1 MPKKR
6 AEIQDA
12 DERFVRVIVGLH
24 KLSQW
29 AKEAGI
35 TEKELIREARRRY
48 CRLAQTV
55 SVGKRSRHHR
65 KGTHKGSEKAAQVDG

>member
-12 DERFVRVIVGLH
+12 DEKFVRVIVGLH

-35 TEKELIREARRRY
+35 TEKELIREARRQWKLLRKE
-48 CRLAQTV
+48 
-55 SVGKRSRHHR
+55 KREGE
-65 KGTHKGSEKAAQVDG
+65 KVKGSR

>member
-1 MPKKR
+1 MPKK
-6 AEIQDA
+6 QTKTWDA

-35 TEKELIREARRRY
+35 TEKELIREARRQRK
-48 CRLAQTV
+48 LMAKE
-55 SVGKRSRHHR
+55 KRRMV
-65 KGTHKGSEKAAQVDG
+65 KATK

>member
-1 MPKKR
+1 MPRKR

-12 DERFVRVIVGLH
+12 DEKFVRVIVGLH

-35 TEKELIREARRRY
+35 TEKELIREARKQWKLLRKE
-48 CRLAQTV
+48 
-55 SVGKRSRHHR
+55 KREGE
-65 KGTHKGSEKAAQVDG
+65 KVKGSR

>member
-6 AEIQDA
+6 TEIQDA
-12 DERFVRVIVGLH
+12 EEKFVRVIVGLH

-35 TEKELIREARRRY
+35 TEKELIREARRQRK
-48 CRLAQTV
+48 LMAKE
-55 SVGKRSRHHR
+55 KR
-65 KGTHKGSEKAAQVDG
+65 EAVKAAK

>member
-24 KLSQW
+24 KLSRW

-35 TEKELIREARRRY
+35 TEKELIKEARRQRK
-48 CRLAQTV
+48 LMAKE
-55 SVGKRSRHHR
+55 KRRMV
-65 KGTHKGSEKAAQVDG
+65 KATK

>member
-6 AEIQDA
+6 AEIRDA

-35 TEKELIREARRRY
+35 TEKELIREARRQRK
-48 CRLAQTV
+48 LMAKE
-55 SVGKRSRHHR
+55 KRKVV
-65 KGTHKGSEKAAQVDG
+65 KGAK

>member
-6 AEIQDA
+6 AEIRDA
-12 DERFVRVIVGLH
+12 DEKFVRVIVGLH

-35 TEKELIREARRRY
+35 TEKELIREARRQWKLLRKE
-48 CRLAQTV
+48 
-55 SVGKRSRHHR
+55 KREGE
-65 KGTHKGSEKAAQVDG
+65 KVKGSR

>member
-6 AEIQDA
+6 AEFQDA

-24 KLSQW
+24 KLSRW

-35 TEKELIREARRRY
+35 TEKELIKEARRQWKLLR
-48 CRLAQTV
+48 REKKESA
-55 SVGKRSRHHR
+55 KA
-65 KGTHKGSEKAAQVDG
+65 KGSR

>member
-6 AEIQDA
+6 TEIQDT

-35 TEKELIREARRRY
+35 TEKELIKEARRQRK
-48 CRLAQTV
+48 LMAKE
-55 SVGKRSRHHR
+55 KRRMV
-65 KGTHKGSEKAAQVDG
+65 KATK

>member
-35 TEKELIREARRRY
+35 TEKELIREA
-48 CRLAQTV
+48 
-55 SVGKRSRHHR
+55 KRQWKLLR
-65 KGTHKGSEKAAQVDG
+65 KEKREGEKVKGSR

>member
-12 DERFVRVIVGLH
+12 DERLVRVIVGLH

-35 TEKELIREARRRY
+35 TEKELIKEARRQRK
-48 CRLAQTV
+48 LMAKE
-55 SVGKRSRHHR
+55 KRRMV
-65 KGTHKGSEKAAQVDG
+65 KATK

>member
-6 AEIQDA
+6 TEIQDA

-35 TEKELIREARRRY
+35 TEKELIKEARRQRK
-48 CRLAQTV
+48 LMAKE
-55 SVGKRSRHHR
+55 KRRMV
-65 KGTHKGSEKAAQVDG
+65 KATK

>member
-6 AEIQDA
+6 MEIQDA
-12 DERFVRVIVGLH
+12 EEKFVRVVVGLH

-35 TEKELIREARRRY
+35 TEKELIREARRQWK
-48 CRLAQTV
+48 LL
-55 SVGKRSRHHR
+55 R
-65 KGTHKGSEKAAQVDG
+65 KERREGEKVKGSR

>member
-6 AEIQDA
+6 TEIQDA

-35 TEKELIREARRRY
+35 TEKELIKEARRQWKLLR
-48 CRLAQTV
+48 REKQ
-55 SVGKRSRHHR
+55 
-65 KGTHKGSEKAAQVDG
+65 KGAKVKGSR

>member
-1 MPKKR
+1 MPKK
-6 AEIQDA
+6 QTKTWDA

-35 TEKELIREARRRY
+35 TEKELIKEARRQRK
-48 CRLAQTV
+48 LMAKE
-55 SVGKRSRHHR
+55 KRRMV
-65 KGTHKGSEKAAQVDG
+65 KATK

>member
-6 AEIQDA
+6 AEFQDA

-35 TEKELIREARRRY
+35 TEKELIKEARRQRK
-48 CRLAQTV
+48 LMAEE
-55 SVGKRSRHHR
+55 KRKVV
-65 KGTHKGSEKAAQVDG
+65 KGAK

>member
-35 TEKELIREARRRY
+35 TEKELIREARRQRK
-48 CRLAQTV
+48 LMAKE
-55 SVGKRSRHHR
+55 KR
-65 KGTHKGSEKAAQVDG
+65 KAVKAAK

>member
-35 TEKELIREARRRY
+35 TEKELIREARRQRK
-48 CRLAQTV
+48 LMAKE
-55 SVGKRSRHHR
+55 KRKVV
-65 KGTHKGSEKAAQVDG
+65 KGAK

>member
-1 MPKKR
+1 MPRKR

-12 DERFVRVIVGLH
+12 DEKFVRVIVGLH

-35 TEKELIREARRRY
+35 TEKELIREARRQWKLLRKE
-48 CRLAQTV
+48 
-55 SVGKRSRHHR
+55 KREGE
-65 KGTHKGSEKAAQVDG
+65 KVKGSR

>member
-35 TEKELIREARRRY
+35 TEKELIKEARRQRK
-48 CRLAQTV
+48 LMAKE
-55 SVGKRSRHHR
+55 KRRMV
-65 KGTHKGSEKAAQVDG
+65 KATK

>member
-6 AEIQDA
+6 AEIRDA
-12 DERFVRVIVGLH
+12 DEKFVRVIVGLH

-35 TEKELIREARRRY
+35 TEKELIREARRQRK
-48 CRLAQTV
+48 LMAKE
-55 SVGKRSRHHR
+55 KR
-65 KGTHKGSEKAAQVDG
+65 KAVKAAK

>member
-35 TEKELIREARRRY
+35 TEKELIREARRQWKLLRKE
-48 CRLAQTV
+48 
-55 SVGKRSRHHR
+55 KREGE
-65 KGTHKGSEKAAQVDG
+65 KVKGSR